1 MIHSIDDRFS
11 KKSVAWLKIKI
22 AQPFNIYR
30 KTIFFPNKIN
40 YPFFKQSLHYKTVW
54 GSVAYFKYFSEFG
67 VMNSQLASLYAKRN
81 AKKIDVQFF
90 YDKSAYISWEVVSL
104 YDLEFEVDVVSTPT
118 HTGKVEI
125 CKFYLYILQIFY
137 YYKSMINDY
146 RFF

>member
-1 MIHSIDDRFS
+1 M
-11 KKSVAWLKIKI
+11 KIKI
-22 AQPFNIYR
+22 AQPFIIYR

-81 AKKIDVQFF
+81 AKKKLMCSFF
-90 YDKSAYISWEVVSL
+90 VIKVHTLVERWSVK
-104 YDLEFEVDVVSTPT
+104 YDLEFGVDVVLSTLT

-125 CKFYLYILQIFY
+125 CKFYLYILQTFY

-146 RFF
+146 RFFKCIFMFF